1 MQLLISCILCFSGQ
15 PWKEQTT
22 TPGMNAKG
30 QTYEVW
36 RATHP
41 EIRVSVDIRAA
52 AACLRERYGVSSV
65 VLWGTC
71 YGGGKAL
78 EAAAGYRPDDR
89 VHDVNGLLGPP
100 LVAPRVVIAWYPTRY
115 DASALFG
122 KHRTVGKTDRA
133 VNDAAAQQN
142 NFAVMGVFAGNDVLP
157 GATPDNASKLK
168 ALLEEDERVKDSL
181 VKVFP
186 GQDHGFGHIGL
197 ASKSIMDEDTAFGRF
212 VDDEFGGAGK
222 VSLDD
227 GEADVACLL
236 STAFMEAYSRV
247 FLPTTGPSIRDDQD
261 EWSVNLE
268 MKDLNVAKRRDIRE
282 EIETAAN
289 NFVPEPLGGRRI
301 DPMDGDDDEAL
312 AAYLREVAKVN
323 GIDFSEDDDVET
335 LYEKNMAYEGFELF

>member
-1 MQLLISCILCFSGQ
+1 
-15 PWKEQTT
+15 
-22 TPGMNAKG
+22 
-30 QTYEVW
+30 
-36 RATHP
+36 
-41 EIRVSVDIRAA
+41 VSVDIRAA

-89 VHDVNGLLGPP
+89 VHDVDGSIGPP
-100 LVAPRVVIAWYPTRY
+100 LVAPGAVIVWYPTRY

-122 KHRTVGKTDRA
+122 KRRTVGKLERT
-133 VNDAAAQQN
+133 VNDAKAS

-157 GATPDNASKLK
+157 GATPDDAAKLK
-168 ALLEEDERVKDSL
+168 SLLEEDERVKDSL

-222 VSLDD
+222 VLLDD

-247 FLPTTGPSIRDDQD
+247 FLPTTGPSIRDDEE
-261 EWSVNLE
+261 EWSVKLE
-268 MKDLNVAKRRDIRE
+268 MKDLNLAKRRDIRQ

-289 NFVPEPLGGRRI
+289 DFIPDPLGGRRI
-301 DPMDGDDDEAL
+301 DPMDGDDQEAL
-312 AAYLREVAKVN
+312 VEYLREAAKVN
-323 GIDFSEDDDVET
+323 GIEFSDSDDVET